1 MRNTVKN
8 HWVDYAVLGLSVF
21 LVFCLFFES
30 YIELPPM
37 VAWIG
42 RWHPVL
48 LHFPIV
54 LLLICIVLGL
64 MGKDIPGKLLTVAV
78 LASQITA
85 ISGFFLGKET
95 ETKGDLLFWHQ
106 YLGAAVAIV
115 SAVWYGIHQS
125 SIGKSFYSRGLQV
138 VLLGLIL
145 AAGHFGGM
153 VTHGEDFLALP
164 IDKSRERIPDNPLIY
179 QDVVVR
185 ILDVNCVSCHNP
197 NKRKGKLLMTSYQD
211 LIKGGKS
218 GHTIQ
223 PGNPEKSELIRRLLL
238 AGDDE
243 DHMPPEGKKPLT
255 PAEIQILDRWITLG
269 ATDTS
274 RLENLKESEPLAG
287 LIKKLMEPDRI
298 EKWSKLPEIAD
309 SILQHLSSDYLTITR
324 IANNSNALSISAF
337 MPPVYKANSLL
348 DLKRIA
354 DNIVE
359 FDLSGMPIGQKE
371 MALVA
376 SCKNLEKLEIDRT
389 PVADSDMIALQELS
403 HLGSLKA
410 YQTDISDISLPVFE
424 NLKNLKHL
432 YLWETKLSQSALDK
446 LKSLRPDLQ
455 VDDGMDEG
463 EVKSFFVIPDSV
475 ERL

>member
-1 MRNTVKN
+1 MRHTVKN
-8 HWVDYAVLGLSVF
+8 HWVDYTVLGLSVF

-30 YIELPPM
+30 YIEVPPM

-54 LLLICIVLGL
+54 LLLICILLGL
-64 MGKDIPGKLLTVAV
+64 TGRHIPVKLLTLAV
-78 LASQITA
+78 LASLITA

-95 ETKGDLLFWHQ
+95 EVKGDLLFWHQ
-106 YLGAAVAIV
+106 YLGAAVAVV
-115 SAVWYGIHQS
+115 SAFWYGIHQS
-125 SIGKSFYSRGLQV
+125 SFGKRFYSKGLQV
-138 VLLGLIL
+138 ILLGLIL
-145 AAGHFGGM
+145 IAGHYGGM
-153 VTHGEDFLALP
+153 VTHGEDFLSLP
-164 IDKSRERIPDNPLIY
+164 IDKSLEKIPDNPFIY

-185 ILDVNCVSCHNP
+185 ILDAKCVSCHNP
-197 NKRKGKLLMTSYQD
+197 NKRKGSLLMTSYQD
-211 LIKGGKS
+211 LLKGGKS
-218 GHTIQ
+218 GHAIQ
-223 PGNPEKSELIRRLLL
+223 PGNPEKSELMRRLML

-269 ATDTS
+269 ATDTL
-274 RLENLKESEPLAG
+274 RLENLRELEPLAG
-287 LIKKLMEPDRI
+287 LVKKLMEPDRS

-309 SILQHLSSDYLTITR
+309 STLQHLSSDYLTITR
-324 IANNSNALSISAF
+324 IANNSKALSVTAF
-337 MPPVYKANSLL
+337 MPPVYDANSLV
-348 DLKRIA
+348 DLKEIA

-389 PVADSDMIALQELS
+389 PVGDADMMALQELS
-403 HLGSLKA
+403 QLVSLKA
-410 YQTDISDISLPVFE
+410 YQTPIGDLSLPVFK
-424 NLKNLKHL
+424 NMKNLKHL
-432 YLWETKLSQSALDK
+432 YLWETKVSRNAIEK

-455 VDDGMDEG
+455 VDEGMDEE
-463 EVKSFFVIPDSV
+463 EVKSFYVIPDS
-475 ERL
+475 LISQ